1 MIKSFF
7 LNIMNTAMSSPH
19 FPTLRKNFILGK
31 AVRPKQILDT
41 SQKINGAFMVVFLI
55 KNIFG

>member
-1 MIKSFF
+1 MKKSFF
-7 LNIMNTAMSSPH
+7 LSSMNTEMPLPH

-41 SQKINGAFMVVFLI
+41 SQKIKVVCMLHFL
-55 KNIFG
+55 K